1 MVKGVNKNVIE
12 VNSTGSEM
20 FEKIVFYVS
29 PKFSGLG
36 AKSLE
41 KATDE
46 IEKTLLLTSESGN
59 SLRLRVKNKEKRRK
73 IIMICGASS
82 VLLSLIVLGL
92 FKLLF

>member
-12 VNSTGSEM
+12 VNNTGSEM

-29 PKFSGLG
+29 PKFSCLG

-46 IEKTLLLTSESGN
+46 IEKTLIMTSNSGN
-59 SLRLRVKNKEKRRK
+59 ALRLRVKNKEKRK
-73 IIMICGASS
+73 KTIMICGFSIA
-82 VLLSLIVLGL
+82 VILLLGVGIYKL
-92 FKLLF
+92 FF

>member
-46 IEKTLLLTSESGN
+46 IEKTLLLVFHYILIHN
-59 SLRLRVKNKEKRRK
+59 KNLCHFLNE
-73 IIMICGASS
+73 
-82 VLLSLIVLGL
+82 
-92 FKLLF
+92 